1 MSDRQPGRAKVTPMA
16 PLRDE
21 HVAAT
26 RQALVAAARRHFGS
40 VGFAATSLDDV
51 VADAG
56 VTKGALYHHFKNK
69 EDLFVAVYEELEAE
83 LTGSGTGAAAGAK
96 DAIDLL
102 QRAFNSFLDLALSP
116 EIQRISLIDAPSVL
130 GAAQKHEIDT
140 RYSLAGVTM
149 AVQLGIDEG
158 DIVAHDAATVAQ
170 LLIAACGQA
179 AIMIATAEDHEAART
194 RIGAALDALVAGLRP
209 AAPRG
214 GRRPKR

>member
-1 MSDRQPGRAKVTPMA
+1 MA
-16 PLRDE
+16 PLREE

-26 RQALVAAARRHFGS
+26 RRALVTAARRRFGS

-69 EDLFVAVYEELEAE
+69 EDLFVAVYEELEGE
-83 LTGSGTGAAAGAK
+83 LTSVGTESAVGAK

-102 QRAFNSFLDLALSP
+102 QRAFGAFLDLALSP

-140 RYSLAGVTM
+140 RYSLAGVCL
-149 AVQLGIDEG
+149 AVQMGIDAG
-158 DIVAHDAATVAQ
+158 DIVAHDAETLAV
-170 LLIAACGQA
+170 LLIAACSQA
-179 AIMIATAEDHEAART
+179 AVMIATSDDHDAARMQ
-194 RIGAALDALVAGLRP
+194 IGAALDSLIAGLRP
-209 AAPRG
+209 T
-214 GRRPKR
+214 

>member
-1 MSDRQPGRAKVTPMA
+1 MYEGQPPRAKVTAMA
-16 PLRDE
+16 PLREE

-26 RQALVAAARRHFGS
+26 RQALVTAARKHFGS

-69 EDLFVAVYEELEAE
+69 EDLFVAVYEELEGE
-83 LTGSGTGAAAGAK
+83 LTGVGTESAVGAK

-102 QRAFNSFLDLALSP
+102 QRAFGAFLDHALAP

-140 RYSLAGVTM
+140 RYSLAGVSL
-149 AVQLGIDEG
+149 AVQMGIDGG
-158 DIVAHDAATVAQ
+158 DIIDHDAQILAQ
-170 LLIAACGQA
+170 LLIAACSQA
-179 AIMIATAEDHEAART
+179 AVMIATADDHQKART
-194 RIGAALDALVAGLRP
+194 QIGAALDSVIAGLRP
-209 AAPRG
+209 T
-214 GRRPKR
+214 